1 MPECASWYRVDFFQL
16 INWLCCSLTVK
27 SKGQLKKI
35 NFCFVFGFGFCF
47 VSVSAN
53 LPIFFLFQRF
63 SNLESNSCQLS
74 VLISPFPRFGNPEPG
89 SCLLSFSKVL
99 VIQRPD
105 ILSERAGYVRS
116 DPTTSAQCSFDPWTS
131 TFEFDGLPT
140 ELPSYLVQ
148 GSIKMQELTAK
159 MQIISEINII
169 I

>member
-1 MPECASWYRVDFFQL
+1 MFSGLVFVLFQYL
-16 INWLCCSLTVK
+16 QIF
-27 SKGQLKKI
+27 Q
-35 NFCFVFGFGFCF
+35 
-47 VSVSAN
+47 
-53 LPIFFLFQRF
+53 FFLFRRF
-63 SNLESNSCQLS
+63 SNLESDSCQLS
-74 VLISPFPRFGNPEPG
+74 VLISSFPRFGNPEPG

-159 MQIISEINII
+159 MQIRLEINII
-169 I
+169 IWSYLKGIKCYTFLRKKKFMLHCRL